1 MTPQRQLDVRAAT
14 EPTLSPSEAPIC
26 PHCGGSGTLRHGDQL
41 FRTCLDCLGQG
52 RLASGM
58 AHVSSQ
64 ARVLP
69 FQASTPDGLI
79 PLPRPERIS
88 AVVSSAAAR

>member
-1 MTPQRQLDVRAAT
+1 MTPKPQLEARPATDSSQPLAA
-14 EPTLSPSEAPIC
+14 EPIC

-52 RLASGM
+52 RLQQRSGTVQTSELSVQPL
-58 AHVSSQ
+58 AP
-64 ARVLP
+64 ARVIGG
-69 FQASTPDGLI
+69 Q
-79 PLPRPERIS
+79 RRERIS